1 MGHEGPVCVKSE
13 GMGKERF
20 LFVSPSSLLVETKHV
35 LDVRGGWVSGY
46 MLEQD
51 RVAGVYGGGQQCL

>member
-1 MGHEGPVCVKSE
+1 VRKMKAWVRK
-13 GMGKERF
+13 RF
-20 LFVSPSSLLVETKHV
+20 LFVSPSSLLVQTKHV